1 MNGQFGDWGNVR
13 QIPLWGWILLVS
25 LLLAQAVFMF
35 NDARKRGLNAWA
47 WGAYGL
53 LNVPSS
59 LIIYYLVVGMREKK
73 IQPKIGR
80 ASCREIV

>member
-73 IQPKIGR
+73 IQPK
-80 ASCREIV
+80 E

>member
-1 MNGQFGDWGNVR
+1 MNNV
-13 QIPLWGWILLVS
+13 PWWGWVILAV
-25 LLLAQAVFMF
+25 LLLSQAVYIF

-59 LIIYYLVVGMREKK
+59 LIVYYLVVGLKEKK
-73 IQPKIGR
+73 APK
-80 ASCREIV
+80 S